1 MNPMMNTRMDK
12 ALQNYCIA
20 LGDDSL
26 ILGHR
31 ISEWCR
37 NGPFLEEDL
46 ALTNVA
52 LDFIGRARMFF
63 SYAAELGGQQKSEDE
78 IAFLRDCREY
88 RNLLINELPNGD
100 FAFTLARQLMIDVYD
115 MGFFTA
121 LAQSKDEMLAA
132 IAAKAVKESRYHLR
146 RSEDW
151 IKRLGDGTEESHRRV
166 QNAFDQLWA
175 YWPEMFEMSDEEQQL
190 HAVGIAVDRN
200 TLKADWQATMHNI
213 MQQATLA
220 IPGEDL
226 NIGGGR
232 DGMHTEHLG
241 FLLAEMQY
249 LQRTYPGQ
257 QW

>member
-1 MNPMMNTRMDK
+1 MDNV
-12 ALQNYCIA
+12 LQNYCIS

-31 ISEWCR
+31 LSEWCS

-52 LDFIGRARMFF
+52 LDFMGRARMFYG
-63 SYAAELGGQQKSEDE
+63 YAAALDGEQRSEDD
-78 IAFLRDCREY
+78 IAFLRDCRDY

-115 MGFFTA
+115 LAFFTR
-121 LAQSKDEMLAA
+121 LAQSTDTTLAG
-132 IAAKAVKESRYHLR
+132 IAGKAVKESRYHLR

-175 YWPEMFEMSDEEQQL
+175 YWPEMFEVTDDEQQL
-190 HAVGIAVDRN
+190 VEAGIAVDRSS
-200 TLKADWQATMHNI
+200 LRVDWESNMHAVL
-213 MQQATLA
+213 QEATLVV
-220 IPGEDL
+220 PTNEL

-241 FLLAEMQY
+241 FLLAEMQF